1 MTLVGLAVRLGR
13 KPRRCRSSSRPD
25 IFASSALCLARQ
37 AACTAD
43 EHDPCAWLEMWIYP
57 CLTPSRASASAREA
71 QVRSTTTRRHTIQ
84 N

>member
-1 MTLVGLAVRLGR
+1 VTLLGLAVRLDR
-13 KPRRCRSSSRPD
+13 KPRRCRSSSSPE
-25 IFASSALCLARQ
+25 IFASRALCLAPQ

-43 EHDPCAWLEMWIYP
+43 EHDPCAWLEMSIYA